1 MIGEARDNCAWE
13 VLHMHR
19 FAESILAIILLVSTA
34 SSVLAAP
41 PDLGPSDPAELGAFL
56 DPIFAKQLEEYQI
69 PGAVFV
75 LVKDGRILFTKGYGL
90 ANVEKGTPVV
100 PDRSLFAIGSVTKL
114 FTATAVMQLAEQGKL
129 DLHADINQYL
139 KAFQIPATF
148 PEPIAAA
155 HLLTHTAGFD
165 EKVFGMAVRSSAD
178 LEPLGQYLARELPRR
193 VRPPGQQSQ
202 YSNHGMALAGY
213 LVEAVSGRSYNQY
226 ISDEILR
233 PLGMNHS
240 TMEMPRELADDIV
253 PVNGYVGDP
262 PVRQPDWFLNIG
274 PAGDLKATATDMA
287 AFMIAHL
294 QNGDYQGKRIFRDET
309 ARTMH
314 ALQFAP
320 HPEMPGV
327 AYGFFERL
335 RNGHRAIEHAGDTL
349 GTSSMLTLLPDE
361 NWGFFVSYNGPKGS
375 LAREELI
382 GALLDRYAPGQVALP
397 SPSEALK
404 GDVARYAGTYL
415 LNRTPRDSFA
425 KLQGLITSF
434 PVVDNGDGTLT
445 VRFPMN
451 ALPSMHLVP
460 VAPLLFRT
468 DDGRSTVAFQEDDR
482 GRITRIY
489 IPMVLF
495 TGERLAWYQTPALH
509 IGLLAAVAVLVLT
522 AFVAWPAGA
531 LLRRLRGR
539 PSLPAQVRAARWLGW
554 TVSALLLTFLA
565 GLGVFMASALA
576 TAVYGIPGWVKPV
589 MVTAMLGAALTV
601 PLVWAAVR
609 ACRVPGW
616 SVWGK
621 VHMVLLTLAAVL
633 FVPFLQYW
641 NLLGFRF

>member
-1 MIGEARDNCAWE
+1 
-13 VLHMHR
+13 
-19 FAESILAIILLVSTA
+19 
-34 SSVLAAP
+34 
-41 PDLGPSDPAELGAFL
+41 
-56 DPIFAKQLEEYQI
+56 
-69 PGAVFV
+69 
-75 LVKDGRILFTKGYGL
+75 
-90 ANVEKGTPVV
+90 
-100 PDRSLFAIGSVTKL
+100 
-114 FTATAVMQLAEQGKL
+114 
-129 DLHADINQYL
+129 
-139 KAFQIPATF
+139 
-148 PEPIAAA
+148 
-155 HLLTHTAGFD
+155 
-165 EKVFGMAVRSSAD
+165 
-178 LEPLGQYLARELPRR
+178 
-193 VRPPGQQSQ
+193 
-202 YSNHGMALAGY
+202 
-213 LVEAVSGRSYNQY
+213 
-226 ISDEILR
+226 
-233 PLGMNHS
+233 
-240 TMEMPRELADDIV
+240 
-253 PVNGYVGDP
+253 
-262 PVRQPDWFLNIG
+262 
-274 PAGDLKATATDMA
+274 
-287 AFMIAHL
+287 
-294 QNGDYQGKRIFRDET
+294 
-309 ARTMH
+309 
-314 ALQFAP
+314 
-320 HPEMPGV
+320 MPGV

-397 SPSEALK
+397 SPSEPLK

-468 DDGRSTVAFQEDDR
+468 DDGRSTVAFQEDDQ

-589 MVTAMLGAALTV
+589 MVAAMLGAALTV

>member
-1 MIGEARDNCAWE
+1 
-13 VLHMHR
+13 MHR
-19 FAESILAIILLVSTA
+19 FAASILAIILLVSTA

-41 PDLGPSDPAELGAFL
+41 PDSGPSDPAEVEAFL
-56 DPIFAKQLEEYQI
+56 DPIFAKHLAEYQI
-69 PGAVFV
+69 PGAVFL

-148 PEPIAAA
+148 PEPITAT
-155 HLLTHTAGFD
+155 HLLTHTSGFD

-202 YSNHGMALAGY
+202 YSNHGMGLAGH

-226 ISDEILR
+226 ISDEILK

-240 TMEMPRELADDIV
+240 TMEMPAELADDIV

-320 HPEMPGV
+320 
-327 AYGFFERL
+327 
-335 RNGHRAIEHAGDTL
+335 
-349 GTSSMLTLLPDE
+349 
-361 NWGFFVSYNGPKGS
+361 
-375 LAREELI
+375 
-382 GALLDRYAPGQVALP
+382 P
-397 SPSEALK
+397 S
-404 GDVARYAGTYL
+404 
-415 LNRTPRDSFA
+415 
-425 KLQGLITSF
+425 
-434 PVVDNGDGTLT
+434 
-445 VRFPMN
+445 
-451 ALPSMHLVP
+451 
-460 VAPLLFRT
+460 
-468 DDGRSTVAFQEDDR
+468 
-482 GRITRIY
+482 
-489 IPMVLF
+489 
-495 TGERLAWYQTPALH
+495 
-509 IGLLAAVAVLVLT
+509 
-522 AFVAWPAGA
+522 
-531 LLRRLRGR
+531 
-539 PSLPAQVRAARWLGW
+539 
-554 TVSALLLTFLA
+554 
-565 GLGVFMASALA
+565 
-576 TAVYGIPGWVKPV
+576 
-589 MVTAMLGAALTV
+589 
-601 PLVWAAVR
+601 
-609 ACRVPGW
+609 
-616 SVWGK
+616 
-621 VHMVLLTLAAVL
+621 
-633 FVPFLQYW
+633 
-641 NLLGFRF
+641 